1 MEQSRPDIMTRP
13 IALCWA
19 AGVKWGLSV
28 PWMLA
33 LFVRGALGRNYT
45 VGSNDPHP
53 RRQLAPWAPQPPHH
67 QAGEM
72 RVTWDDT
79 PRGGGGET
87 LSLNTSP
94 TDRCH

>member
-28 PWMLA
+28 PRMLA

-45 VGSNDPHP
+45 VGSNDPHR